1 MRQPS
6 KTSLFAAAKNWDEA
20 SVAAALARAPELIH
34 ASDPKGRTAL
44 HFACAAKPD
53 NTGSA
58 DAHGLRTV
66 ATLLACGADLEAEVP
81 MDEDEGDFRATCGT
95 ACRDLPS
102 FARRS
107 ALRGVMTMSDQNFA
121 FRRTASV
128 EQRVDAI
135 QALLDEHGLQA
146 SEGVA
151 ELDHLAVD
159 QWVPQN
165 GARVV
170 AKAWVDPAFR
180 QRLLADGRAAIAE
193 LGLPMPKH
201 HRHLVVLE
209 NTPAIQNVICC
220 TLCSCTAF
228 TIIGLP
234 PDWYKD
240 LEYRARVVRESRTV
254 LREMGLDL
262 PPEVEIRVW
271 DTTADTR
278 YMVLPEQP
286 PATIGWPEE
295 KLAGIVT
302 RDSMIGVARL

>member
-1 MRQPS
+1 
-6 KTSLFAAAKNWDEA
+6 
-20 SVAAALARAPELIH
+20 
-34 ASDPKGRTAL
+34 
-44 HFACAAKPD
+44 
-53 NTGSA
+53 
-58 DAHGLRTV
+58 
-66 ATLLACGADLEAEVP
+66 
-81 MDEDEGDFRATCGT
+81 
-95 ACRDLPS
+95 
-102 FARRS
+102 
-107 ALRGVMTMSDQNFA
+107 MSDQNFA

-180 QRLLADGRAAIAE
+180 QRLLANGRAAIAE